1 MSKYRIYALIHGET
15 LPEGKIFECQIKKI
29 SFEEQERRKFS
40 PIQSVFSEGE
50 DVDYYKTY
58 VTSLRYVDPV
68 RIKSEYVI
76 ICDIEEDKPG
86 DALGGAIKEIDRICR
101 FLSLACLEDVKRKFG
116 RNRGSFEPYVY
127 QVNKIYLLD
136 KNGKESAVDYKLES
150 GHMYLPNRP
159 EQTKWRDS
167 GTNQFLDEIYDF
179 HDEIF
184 ERALKYLYRSS
195 IGYLVLD
202 SKEKIALDH
211 FKSIE
216 IIVNSLSN
224 KDKFKLRLA
233 EAVSKIG
240 ITPEEKKRIE
250 DFWDDRSKYGDI
262 AHPSLFD
269 EVERYPNQFPVP
281 SNARYSGGGFDSI
294 APSIILKYF
303 QYIKGVFVID
313 IDEPSNH
320 DGHEIKEGTF
330 SRVYTISLW
339 GTTHHNELCFYT
351 TEKDKNRLQNKLKE
365 SFAEF
370 YKIPK
375 KSIVEITREPSE
387 NKGLKRKRFKL
398 RIANSEIN
406 KRKSRENF

>member
-1 MSKYRIYALIHGET
+1 MYKYKIYALIHGET
-15 LPEGKIFECQIKKI
+15 LPEGKIFECEIKKMG
-29 SFEEQERRKFS
+29 FDEQAKRGFA
-40 PIQSVFSEGE
+40 PIQSIFSEGE
-50 DVDYYKTY
+50 MVDYHKTY
-58 VTSLRYVDPV
+58 VTSLRYVDPIK
-68 RIKSEYVI
+68 IKSEYVI

-86 DALGGAIKEIDRICR
+86 DALGGAIKIIDRITR

-136 KNGKESAVDYKLES
+136 KNGKESDVDYKLES

-159 EQTKWRDS
+159 EQTEWRDS
-167 GTNQFLDEIYDF
+167 GTNQFLDEIYNF
-179 HDEIF
+179 HDETL

-216 IIVNSLSN
+216 IIVDSLSN
-224 KDKFKLRLA
+224 KDTFKKRLK
-233 EAVSKIG
+233 EVGNKIG
-240 ITPEEKKRIE
+240 ITPEEENRIV
-250 DFWDDRSKYGDI
+250 DFHDERSKYGDV
-262 AHPSLFD
+262 AHPSPFD
-269 EVERYPNQFPVP
+269 EVERYPNQFPIP
-281 SNARYSGGGFDSI
+281 SNVRYSGGGFDSI
-294 APSIILKYF
+294 AASIILKYF
-303 QYIKGVFVID
+303 QYIKGIFIIE
-313 IDEPSNH
+313 IDESSNH
-320 DGHEIKEGTF
+320 GGHEITEDTF

-351 TEKDKNRLQNKLKE
+351 TEKDKNRLKGKLKTA
-365 SFAEF
+365 FAKH
-370 YKIPK
+370 YKIPE

-398 RIANSEIN
+398 RINTEI
-406 KRKSRENF
+406 